1 MIETAVL
8 ASRKGEGLWSKSV
21 SGHHIGMLFNV
32 YFSTSFSSTYCFPIS
47 LVHIPSSLSLAANTE
62 PIAHST
68 VLPGGLTQRQYTVA
82 IPSSV
87 GQAMSSLCFTNSSN
101 NQSSGHQ
108 SSGQYQQQQQ
118 QQGHQGQQGQQ
129 TQAQQHQPGRMSH
142 SSSGGRQGG
151 HMMVDQ
157 MGGVYGGVQQQH
169 RHNKYGSQ
177 QMNWWSG
184 AILGMNELNWQIFE
198 AALVNPFF
206 ATVKINLNFRRTV
219 QWNSLLV

>member
-1 MIETAVL
+1 MYIFL
-8 ASRKGEGLWSKSV
+8 PLSL
-21 SGHHIGMLFNV
+21 LFNLC
-32 YFSTSFSSTYCFPIS
+32 YHPIS
-47 LVHIPSSLSLAANTE
+47 LVHIPSSLSPAANTE

-118 QQGHQGQQGQQ
+118 QQQQQGQQGQQ
-129 TQAQQHQPGRMSH
+129 TPAQQHQPGRMSH

-157 MGGVYGGVQQQH
+157 MGGVYGGGGVQQQH

-184 AILGMNELNWQIFE
+184 AILEMNELNWQIFE
-198 AALVNPFF
+198 AALVNLFLV
-206 ATVKINLNFRRTV
+206 TVNT
-219 QWNSLLV
+219 